1 MSFPSE
7 KFYDGKLAI
16 GNPTQADASSLDIW
30 PSGGEKPI
38 AFVNV
43 VGVEETL
50 TVATEEGSERSKSN
64 AQEIDMVVS

>member
-1 MSFPSE
+1 MAFPSE
-7 KFYDGKLAI
+7 KFYNGRLVI
-16 GNPTQADASSLDIW
+16 GRDEQAAASTLDIW
-30 PSGGEKPI
+30 PSGDGKPV